1 MVAEMSVAWG
11 DQEKAGLVGMDW
23 KEEETVLARMYHRL
37 HVGGNREL
45 AGS

>member
-11 DQEKAGLVGMDW
+11 DQEKAGLVGMEW
-23 KEEETVLARMYHRL
+23 KEKETVLAGMYYRL
-37 HVGGNREL
+37 HVGGNGEL